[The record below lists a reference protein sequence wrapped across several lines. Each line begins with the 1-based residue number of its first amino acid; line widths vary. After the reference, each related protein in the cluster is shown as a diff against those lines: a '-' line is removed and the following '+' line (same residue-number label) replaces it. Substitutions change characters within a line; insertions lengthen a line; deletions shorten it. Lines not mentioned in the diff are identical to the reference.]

1 VTTPPLPPRRALG
14 RGLDALLPSA
24 PSASTGNNGP
34 SSANGGA
41 AAGERLAFLCALEK
55 LVPQKGQ
62 PRRHFDPQALDEL
75 AQSIKEHGLLEPI
88 VVRRVSNQGGQA
100 DRFEIIAGERRWRAS
115 QKAGLRDALVVVKD
129 VSPEVAFELALV
141 ENVQREDLNA
151 VEIAEALDRLIKEHG
166 YTQETVAARVGKERS
181 TVTNHLRLLKLPAE
195 VRDRIVTRELSE
207 GHARALLGAKDE
219 EQIRKLAEKVVRG
232 KLSVR
237 ATEALVRSAGAAKD
251 GKSGAKAGASG
262 SSGGG
267 STPAIRDLEAKL
279 GRALGIRC
287 EVRDKG
293 NKGEIAIPYADL
305 DQLDRILEKLL

>member
-1 VTTPPLPPRRALG
+1 MTTPPLPPRRALG

-24 PSASTGNNGP
+24 PSANVVPAAG
-34 SSANGGA
+34 ANGSTPP
-41 AAGERLAFLCALEK
+41 GERLAFMCALEK

-62 PRRHFDPQALDEL
+62 PRRHFDPQALEEL

-88 VVRRVSNQGGQA
+88 VVRRAAGHT
-100 DRFEIIAGERRWRAS
+100 DKFEIIAGERRWRAS
-115 QKAGLRDALVVVKD
+115 QKAGMRDALVVVKD
-129 VSPEVAFELALV
+129 VSPEIAFELALV

-195 VRDRIVTRELSE
+195 VRDKIVTRELSE

-237 ATEALVRSAGAAKD
+237 ATEALVRGAGTKD
-251 GKSGAKAGASG
+251 GKSGGKTGDASG
-262 SSGGG
+262 GSS
-267 STPAIRDLEAKL
+267 SAAIRDLEARL
-279 GRALGIRC
+279 ARALGVRC

-293 NKGEIAIPYADL
+293 NKGEIAIPYVDL
-305 DQLDRILEKLL
+305 DQLDRILEKLGA